1 MAMARA
7 TIAGV
12 IIGEPEKRFTQN
24 NTAVTN
30 FSIQVAP
37 SGNRADQPFT
47 VRVTCWRNLADLA
60 STLQKGQEVVIEGRL
75 QVNQFENAGGLVKR
89 FYEIDASNIFV
100 GHLESIIPTGQGTV
114 PQAGEQGGFQQPVAA
129 AGPAIQPTQQQPV
142 AAGPTWHGEN
152 FPADTLLTEDDIP
165 F

>member
-1 MAMARA
+1 MARA

-37 SGNRADQPFT
+37 SGGRGDQPFV

-60 STLQKGQEVVIEGRL
+60 STLQKGQDVVIEGRL
-75 QVNQFENAGGLVKR
+75 QINQYENAGGIVKR
-89 FYEIDASNIFV
+89 VYEIDASNIFL
-100 GHLESIIPTGQGTV
+100 GQLQSIIPATAAPV
-114 PQAGEQGGFQQPVAA
+114 PTAPQPVM
-129 AGPAIQPTQQQPV
+129 AGGPPPV
-142 AAGPTWHGEN
+142 AEPPTWHGES
-152 FPADTLLTEDDIP
+152 FPTDTLLTEDDIP